1 MPAGIKDA
9 FKSPFHSMYPSS
21 QFHDISSYTRSSGTE
36 SIHNEAVQAHM
47 NSEFNTNYRLDDTG
61 SSQSSQLPKYTPSIH
76 DTTDEEDSDSESDLI
91 EFKPKRPKGPK
102 EPKGPK
108 GPKEPKEP
116 KEPNKE
122 TIEKTCDDL
131 IHQVLTNK
139 KCRQILKRILL
150 ENDKDSDD
158 EPDNEHAT
166 RKTRV
171 SEGLASHIQNLD
183 SDTVKNILI
192 YSIGGLLLLCVL
204 DLLFKMGQLLK

>member
-47 NSEFNTNYRLDDTG
+47 NRDFNTNYRLDDSD
-61 SSQSSQLPKYTPSIH
+61 SSHLSHSSPLPKYTPSMRE
-76 DTTDEEDSDSESDLI
+76 TTDEDDSDSESDLI
-91 EFKPKRPKGPK
+91 EFRPKRTNGTKDPKGPK
-102 EPKGPK
+102 
-108 GPKEPKEP
+108 
-116 KEPNKE
+116 NAHKE
-122 TIEKTCDDL
+122 TTKTFCDDL

-150 ENDKDSDD
+150 EDDNDN
-158 EPDNEHAT
+158 DNDNDNGPT
-166 RKTRV
+166 IKNTRV
-171 SEGLASHIQNLD
+171 SKGFTNPIQHVD

-192 YSIGGLLLLCVL
+192 YSTGGLLLLCVL

>member
-91 EFKPKRPKGPK
+91 EFKPKRHK
-102 EPKGPK
+102 EPTGHTGTKVPTGPTGTK
-108 GPKEPKEP
+108 V
-116 KEPNKE
+116 PNKE
-122 TIEKTCDDL
+122 TTCDDL

-150 ENDKDSDD
+150 ENDTDSDN
-158 EPDNEHAT
+158 EPDNEPAT

-171 SEGLASHIQNLD
+171 SEGLAGHIQNLD